1 MSKSDE
7 EKIKQLIHRIGLKY
21 NLRDDD
27 VRKIFESQFRFTY
40 DTIRELELK
49 DLTEEELE
57 ELKTNF
63 QYKYIGKLYIN
74 KQTLKN
80 KWKKEE

>member
-49 DLTEEELE
+49 NLTE
-57 ELKTNF
+57 
-63 QYKYIGKLYIN
+63 
-74 KQTLKN
+74 
-80 KWKKEE
+80 